1 MDLVYAPAEIL
12 KESTPPVNV
21 NDSDLR
27 LTFLQAK
34 MMLRIME
41 QYNGVGLSASQVS
54 IRKSF
59 FIMGDANKAWVIINP
74 RILEYS
80 DDKVLLTEGC
90 LSYPGL
96 FLNVLRPETVTVEYA
111 NDKGKRVTGKLEGM
125 ISRVFQH
132 EHDHTQGITYDTLV
146 SKLKLSMARK
156 KLLKRARTSK
166 R

>member
-1 MDLVYAPAEIL
+1 MQLVYAPDMML
-12 KESTPPVNV
+12 QESTVSV
-21 NDSDLR
+21 DDYD
-27 LTFLQAK
+27 TAVKQAK
-34 MMLRIME
+34 QMHSIMG
-41 QYNGVGLSASQVS
+41 QYNGIGLSAPQVG

-59 FIMGDANKAWVIINP
+59 FIMGDKEKAWVIVNP
-74 RILEYS
+74 TILEYS
-80 DDKVLLTEGC
+80 NDKVLLTEGC

>member
-96 FLNVLRPETVTVEYA
+96 FFRRSVWRLLVFSSTSTRPEPRLSALFT
-111 NDKGKRVTGKLEGM
+111 RRSLLEPRR
-125 ISRVFQH
+125 SSCF
-132 EHDHTQGITYDTLV
+132 LV
-146 SKLKLSMARK
+146 SSGAIGTTK
-156 KLLKRARTSK
+156 KYPWTNDTS
-166 R
+166 